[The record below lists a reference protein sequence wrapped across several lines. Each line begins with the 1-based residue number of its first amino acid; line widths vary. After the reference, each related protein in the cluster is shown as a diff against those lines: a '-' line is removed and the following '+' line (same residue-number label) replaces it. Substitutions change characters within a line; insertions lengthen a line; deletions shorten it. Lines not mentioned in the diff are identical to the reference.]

1 MHKEL
6 KIKETTETASSTS
19 LFCFVFTFTVNWTPF
34 VSFLPDSMTRE
45 RLLPQAQVTLAGFGY
60 PV

>member
-6 KIKETTETASSTS
+6 RIKETTETASSTS

-45 RLLPQAQVTLAGFGY
+45 RLQKFSAHDAFVE
-60 PV
+60 